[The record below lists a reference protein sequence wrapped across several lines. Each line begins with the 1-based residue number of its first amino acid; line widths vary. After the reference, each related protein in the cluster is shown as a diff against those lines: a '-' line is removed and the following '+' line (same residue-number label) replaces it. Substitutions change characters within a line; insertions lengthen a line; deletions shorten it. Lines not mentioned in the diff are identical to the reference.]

1 MNLNWRY
8 PETYYQKSL
17 DILETALNRVPAYED
32 WKKFDPGR
40 DRPVDERFK
49 AMPYLHK
56 LKIRDY
62 FPEGLSPEDV
72 DVKAALERGEIGT
85 ALTSGSSDISV
96 TNIWNQKWWDSSEK
110 ASWKLNSN
118 ASRIMT
124 GSHPEAILANP
135 RNVGIISDNTE
146 LPMEQRRIS
155 RFLFLNE
162 MTDPA
167 KWSSSHMDRIIE
179 ELGIFKP
186 VVLESNPSFLARLC
200 RYAAENNKKVYQ
212 PGLITFTYEYPT
224 QLHYRQIRRV
234 FSSPTASSYGST
246 ETGYV
251 FMQCEEGKFHQNI
264 DFCRVDFQPFKLE
277 YGGPSL
283 GRILVT
289 TFGNPWYYMLRFDV
303 RDLVRIDEQG
313 VCSCGRKSG
322 LILSAMEGRTMS
334 VTLTC
339 DGKPV
344 TLRALDDLVS
354 TLAGIEEYQLQ
365 QLSAKTYH
373 LYLVSRRSDKKSLTE
388 EAVSLLKGLY
398 GEEAAVSVYY
408 KDALSPEDSGKYSM
422 AKVNFPI
429 DIEKFLDLD

>member
-8 PETYYQKSL
+8 PEKYYEKSL

-40 DRPVDERFK
+40 DKSVDERFK
-49 AMPYLHK
+49 AMPFLHK
-56 LKIRDY
+56 TKIRDY
-62 FPEGLSPEDV
+62 FPDGLSPEDI
-72 DVKAALERGEIGT
+72 DVTAGLENGEIGT
-85 ALTSGSSDISV
+85 AVTSGSSDISV
-96 TNIWNQKWWDSSEK
+96 TNIWNQKWWDASEK

-118 ASRIMT
+118 ASRLMT

-167 KWSSSHMDRIIE
+167 IWSSSHMDRIIE
-179 ELGIFKP
+179 ELKIFKP
-186 VVLESNPSFLARLC
+186 AVLEANPSFLARLC
-200 RYAAENNKKVYQ
+200 RYAAENNRKVYQ
-212 PGLITFTYEYPT
+212 PGLITFTYEYPS

-251 FMQCEEGKFHQNI
+251 FMQCEEGKFHQNT
-264 DFCRVDFQPFKLE
+264 DFCRVDLQPFKQE
-277 YGGPSL
+277 YGGPFL

-289 TFGNPWYYMLRFDV
+289 TFDNPWYYMLRFDV
-303 RDLVRIDEQG
+303 RDLVRVDEEG
-313 VCSCGRKSG
+313 TCKCGRKSG
-322 LILSAMEGRTMS
+322 LILSAMEGRAMS

-339 DGKPV
+339 DGRPV
-344 TLRALDDLVS
+344 TLRALDDSIS
-354 TLAGIEEYQLQ
+354 TLDGIEEYQLH
-365 QLSAKTYH
+365 QLSEKNYN
-373 LYLVSRRSDKKSLTE
+373 LYLVSLRSDKKLLSE
-388 EAVSLLKGLY
+388 EAVNLLKKLY
-398 GEEAAVSVYY
+398 GEDAAISVFY

-422 AKVNFPI
+422 AKANFPI